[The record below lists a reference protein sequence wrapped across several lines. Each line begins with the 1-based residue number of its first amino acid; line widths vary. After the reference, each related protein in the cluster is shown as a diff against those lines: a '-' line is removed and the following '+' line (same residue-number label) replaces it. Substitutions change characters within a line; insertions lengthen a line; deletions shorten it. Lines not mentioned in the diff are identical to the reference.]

1 MPAASSGP
9 FAPLWGQDRSE
20 HFLPWYQQD
29 SAHLDRTS
37 AGADIASIM
46 SQKHQKNLN
55 GWRCQLSGSG
65 LRLQGLSLLPAEAQ
79 LGDLSALS

>member
-46 SQKHQKNLN
+46 SQKHQKKSE
-55 GWRCQLSGSG
+55 RM
-65 LRLQGLSLLPAEAQ
+65 A
-79 LGDLSALS
+79 LSAVR

>member
-46 SQKHQKNLN
+46 SQKHQKKSERMALSAV
-55 GWRCQLSGSG
+55 RVVVCAFRASPFCQL
-65 LRLQGLSLLPAEAQ
+65 RLSLAI
-79 LGDLSALS
+79 SRH